1 MEKRKNILI
10 VILIAI
16 SVISIWININL
27 SMKLEQSFKENEK
40 YLIEQFL
47 DISYE
52 MSEIKEL
59 LEEKQDNITQK
70 DLEDIS
76 KRLFDNCYPRTNQIH
91 EICQLNQEYSNLDLY
106 SFQNFMTDMVCLP
119 EKMNKDEIME
129 KSNDLLNVCNLWEKC
144 NSSVNVE
151 KLTEIVEAVQG
162 FCDEFDNEFAVH

>member
-1 MEKRKNILI
+1 MEKRKNVLI

-27 SMKLEQSFKENEK
+27 SMKLEQSFKANEK

-70 DLEDIS
+70 DL
-76 KRLFDNCYPRTNQIH
+76 
-91 EICQLNQEYSNLDLY
+91 
-106 SFQNFMTDMVCLP
+106 
-119 EKMNKDEIME
+119 
-129 KSNDLLNVCNLWEKC
+129 
-144 NSSVNVE
+144 
-151 KLTEIVEAVQG
+151 
-162 FCDEFDNEFAVH
+162 

>member
-1 MEKRKNILI
+1 MEKRKNIII

-52 MSEIKEL
+52 MGEIKEL

-70 DLEDIS
+70 DLEEIS
-76 KRLFDNCYPRTNQIH
+76 KRLFDNCYPKTNRIH
-91 EICQLNQEYSNLDLY
+91 EICQLNQEYSTLDLY

-129 KSNDLLNVCNLWEKC
+129 KSNDLLNVCNLWEEC
-144 NSSVNVE
+144 NSSVNL
-151 KLTEIVEAVQG
+151 KKITEIVEAVQG
-162 FCDEFDNEFAVH
+162 FCNEFDNEFAAH